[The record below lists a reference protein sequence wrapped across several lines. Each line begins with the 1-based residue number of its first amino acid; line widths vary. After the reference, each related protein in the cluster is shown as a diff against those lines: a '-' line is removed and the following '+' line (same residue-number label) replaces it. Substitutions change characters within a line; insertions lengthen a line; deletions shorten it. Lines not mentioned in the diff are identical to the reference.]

1 MVALSDSRGDYY
13 YTPIVNFEIQTGRV
27 HNATT
32 MYLWVKYTTA
42 SRVYIHLVA
51 KAVRI
56 ESAMG

>member
-1 MVALSDSRGDYY
+1 MKDL
-13 YTPIVNFEIQTGRV
+13 TTQTGIIV
-27 HNATT
+27 KCSKTAIEFFQNATT